1 MNYITLGFVSVW
13 ARQLKVF
20 RACAAA
26 RSERAQ
32 AADCVAGAY
41 SRFTEGSGTAN
52 LVNAKA
58 MLDERDDAANAV
70 SLPTDAR
77 V

>member
-1 MNYITLGFVSVW
+1 MNHITLGFVIVW
-13 ARQLKVF
+13 ARQLRVF

-26 RSERAQ
+26 SGTRAQ
-32 AADCVAGAY
+32 ARECVTDAIAGY
-41 SRFTEGSGTAN
+41 TEGFDTAD

-58 MLDERDDAANAV
+58 MLDERDDAPNAV
-70 SLPTDAR
+70 SLPTDAC